1 MTREK
6 DVEILMADKCTKSDA
21 EKHLNNGAI
30 IFEDLKERFEE
41 YAKEWQLDEEERQEF
56 KNMIE
61 NGEPVQDWGVVE
73 LDGKVYF
80 IAYCL

>member
-1 MTREK
+1 MTREEEI
-6 DVEILMADKCTKSDA
+6 EILMADKCTKLEA

-41 YAKEWQLDEEERQEF
+41 YAKEWGLDKEESNSL

-61 NGEPVQDWGVVE
+61 TEEPIQDWGVVK
-73 LDGKVYF
+73 LAGNVFF